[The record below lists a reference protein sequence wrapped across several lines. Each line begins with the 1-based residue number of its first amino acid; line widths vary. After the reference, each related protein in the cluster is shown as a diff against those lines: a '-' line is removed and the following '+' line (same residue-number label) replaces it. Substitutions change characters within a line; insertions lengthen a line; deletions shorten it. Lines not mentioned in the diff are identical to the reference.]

1 MSDTWLS
8 WDELAQRLDADT
20 LRRLRPHLTHT
31 GDGGQLIVEADRL
44 DELLEL
50 VELER
55 SACDGGRQ

>member
-8 WDELAQRLDADT
+8 RAELVQRLDADT

-31 GDGGQLIVEADRL
+31 GDGGQPIVEADRL
-44 DELLEL
+44 DDLLGL

-55 SACDGGRQ
+55 SARDDGRG